1 MPVKLKAQ
9 KKTKPGSKIFNTKHT
24 HKYKEGDSTPQTLY
38 MRLKHTIL

>member
-9 KKTKPGSKIFNTKHT
+9 KNKTWKQDIKTKHT
-24 HKYKEGDSTPQTLY
+24 YKYIHGDSIHQTLY

>member
-9 KKTKPGSKIFNTKHT
+9 KTKPGRKILNTKQT
-24 HKYKEGDSTPQTLY
+24 HKYKEGDSTHQTLY